1 MNFKMNTSRILWFF
15 VAICFIVSGI
25 RIKNISYIILGCAFI
40 CIACTKKF
48 TQMKKENSLK
58 GDEIERKKTT

>member
-1 MNFKMNTSRILWFF
+1 MNFKMNTSRIVWFF
-15 VAICFIVSGI
+15 AALCFIVSGI

-58 GDEIERKKTT
+58 DEKDDNRK